1 MIIKTSNG
9 LSFDTERDLSAAER
23 HILQKLFAWKSFVQS
38 MKEFKEKKERSFES
52 GWNNSGP
59 IAESHTMQLI
69 IQDIEKEVAARLKNT
84 KASEPGSNNG
94 LQTDVMG
101 SKTENV
107 LP

>member
-38 MKEFKEKKERSFES
+38 MKEFKEKKKRSFES

-59 IAESHTMQLI
+59 VAESHAMRLI
-69 IQDIEKEVAARLKNT
+69 IQEIEQEVADRLKNT
-84 KASEPGSNNG
+84 KASGPGSNNG

>member
-9 LSFDTERDLSAAER
+9 RSFDTESDLTAAER

-38 MKEFKEKKERSFES
+38 MKEFKEKQKRSFES

-59 IAESHTMQLI
+59 IAESHAMRLI
-69 IQDIEKEVAARLKNT
+69 IQDIEKEVAGRLKDT
-84 KASEPGSNNG
+84 MASDPGSTNG
-94 LQTDVMG
+94 LQADVMG